1 MKHSVLYIL
10 NIYFMTI
17 EILTA
22 TPDDAPAISHIGRN
36 AFRDAFANLFNSK
49 KELDDY
55 LEYTYS
61 VDKLAESIQKQN
73 NVFLLSIADGKP
85 AGFVKLKKHSL
96 NEQLDTVFQAELQK
110 IYVLKQFHGTGVGSS
125 LMKAALRLVE
135 AIEPDCLWLDTHVSN
150 LRAIRFYEKYGFK
163 KAGLHYFTIGSQT
176 FEYH

>member
-1 MKHSVLYIL
+1 
-10 NIYFMTI
+10 MTI

-22 TPDDAPAISHIGRN
+22 KPDDAPAVSYIGRN

-49 KELDDY
+49 RELEDY
-55 LEYTYS
+55 LEYTYC
-61 VDKLAESIQKQN
+61 VDKIAESIQKQN

-96 NEQLDTVFQAELQK
+96 NEQFDSVFQAELQK

-125 LMKAALRLVE
+125 LMQAALRLVE
-135 AIEPDCLWLDTHVSN
+135 AIEPECLWLDTHVSN

-176 FEYH
+176 FEYHLMAMPVRVPSC